1 MGRLRAECD
10 IAISKGE
17 EKGDIW
23 VTALGLAHVSCFL
36 FAFCNLFFFDL
47 GHFWG
52 YKSLFSSAKSNPS
65 KRASVKGLFVY
76 YYFRHIR
83 ALGNQVIFPQGN
95 NLQSKSKLFDL

>member
-36 FAFCNLFFFDL
+36 FAFCNLFFFLDL
-47 GHFWG
+47 GHFLG
-52 YKSLFSSAKSNPS
+52 HTKAFFLAQKAIQVRE
-65 KRASVKGLFVY
+65 RA
-76 YYFRHIR
+76 
-83 ALGNQVIFPQGN
+83 
-95 NLQSKSKLFDL
+95 